1 MEKKIH
7 EWHHWIAWQILT
19 AHQQYYTVKSE
30 LKVIHGKGS
39 DVSETEQKSLDKKR
53 QAFSTRFQMHW
64 HFPTHAACD
73 SSGMVIARD
82 FKEVIRGNSQGK
94 ETGIR
99 GKGRVL
105 YHLRKT

>member
-1 MEKKIH
+1 MEEKIH
-7 EWHHWIAWQILT
+7 EWHHWTAWQILT
-19 AHQQYYTVKSE
+19 ARKQYYTVKPE

-39 DVSETEQKSLDKKR
+39 DVSETEQKLFETR
-53 QAFSTRFQMHW
+53 QAFSTTSEVHW
-64 HFPTHAACD
+64 HTNTRD

-82 FKEVIRGNSQGK
+82 FKDVVRSNSQGK